1 MFHTA
6 EFDFKNILYLIGGA
20 IYLIYNLYSTSK
32 KGQKKMPRE
41 FVENEEKLETVK
53 VKKKKKIIALENQT
67 TPTRLTKQG
76 QVQYKSIQMKKSK
89 FEPTE
94 IESENEAHILDGFE
108 LNEEEFKK
116 AFVVSEIIKRPTY

>member
-6 EFDFKNILYLIGGA
+6 EIDFKNILYLIGGA

-32 KGQKKMPRE
+32 KGQKTRPRE

-53 VKKKKKIIALENQT
+53 VKKKKKIVALESQT

-76 QVQYKSIQMKKSK
+76 QVQYKSIQKKKSK
-89 FEPTE
+89 SEPTE
-94 IESENEAHILDGFE
+94 IESEKEAHILDGFE

>member
-32 KGQKKMPRE
+32 KGQKNMPRE
-41 FVENEEKLETVK
+41 FVENEEVLETIK
-53 VKKKKKIIALENQT
+53 KKKKKKIIALENQT
-67 TPTRLTKQG
+67 TPIRSTKQG

-94 IESENEAHILDGFE
+94 IESENESHILDGFE

-116 AFVVSEIIKRPTY
+116 AFIVSEIIKRPTY